1 MFAQLFYII
10 NNIFYDDAIT
20 TWTNMKTRKYF
31 FALVAHWNKKTLHF
45 QDVDQF
51 ELWVKISSFVN
62 PI

>member
-45 QDVDQF
+45 QDVD
-51 ELWVKISSFVN
+51 
-62 PI
+62 